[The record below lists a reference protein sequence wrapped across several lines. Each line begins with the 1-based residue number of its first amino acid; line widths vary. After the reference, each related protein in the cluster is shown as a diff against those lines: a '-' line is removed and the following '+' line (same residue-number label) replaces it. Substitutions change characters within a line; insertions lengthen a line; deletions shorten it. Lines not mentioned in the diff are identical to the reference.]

1 MNGDCSSAT
10 ARATFSAPSNTGS
23 PVVFMKSASTI
34 VSCSVNLPL
43 PPLRGRNGDTT
54 ATIATSE
61 AMAAAIIQKRPA
73 EAAPAAGCTA
83 SSAAM
88 SAADDGRST
97 GSGDSACITTRSS
110 RGSTPS
116 TMVDGGGK

>member
-34 VSCSVNLPL
+34 VSCSVNRAR
-43 PPLRGRNGDTT
+43 PPPPARNDDTT

-61 AMAAAIIQKRPA
+61 AMEAATIQNRPA
-73 EAAPAAGCTA
+73 EAVPVARFTA

-88 SAADDGRST
+88 PAADDGRSA
-97 GSGDSACITTRSS
+97 GSGDSARITTRSS

-116 TMVDGGGK
+116 TMVDGGGR